1 MQPQNDLLNIR
12 LPHLLKFHLPKSF
25 SSPSKKIDT
34 RNSDSWKDVMT
45 DPLIEKLNEKPKEL
59 AAEQAK
65 YESTINELALRTGTI
80 GSEEAHL

>member
-1 MQPQNDLLNIR
+1 
-12 LPHLLKFHLPKSF
+12 
-25 SSPSKKIDT
+25 
-34 RNSDSWKDVMT
+34 MT